1 MGCLLP
7 WRVPRAT
14 EEAPPVGWEEAPRG
28 SRLLPRTPHASR
40 APYVWLPW
48 NVATPGRVLQARSV
62 LLSHPLHT
70 FTKTEGPTSPSRAGP
85 SSRLPAPS
93 QLGEPGGPGIPAPRR
108 RQEGLQAVSTSVRQ
122 HAGPPHRATA
132 VTRLRTFSPVGA
144 VSQKHSPL
152 LLPERQG
159 SAHSSPHVVLRQMP
173 SRVYLHEAAGVS
185 ELFL

>member
-1 MGCLLP
+1 MGAGCSL
-7 WRVPRAT
+7 
-14 EEAPPVGWEEAPRG
+14 GH
-28 SRLLPRTPHASR
+28 PHASR

-122 HAGPPHRATA
+122 HAGPPHRAT
-132 VTRLRTFSPVGA
+132 

-159 SAHSSPHVVLRQMP
+159 SARSSPHVVLRQMP
-173 SRVYLHEAAGVS
+173 SSVYLQEAAGVS